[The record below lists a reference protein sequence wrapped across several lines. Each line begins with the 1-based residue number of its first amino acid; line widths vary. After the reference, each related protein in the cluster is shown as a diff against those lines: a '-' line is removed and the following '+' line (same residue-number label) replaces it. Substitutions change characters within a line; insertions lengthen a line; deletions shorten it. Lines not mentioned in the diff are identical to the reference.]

1 MDKKKQAKLITL
13 ALSLVVVL
21 GTAGLIYGRHLTK
34 SDGTTADGENTLQP
48 GISAE
53 LLDPD
58 TIDETDDSVGAA
70 LDSSAEPDTESEKDG
85 AISTAG
91 SSAEPTTPTAS
102 NAQGQQV
109 NDQLLLISGGTF
121 SMGSPSTERQR
132 QADERQHTVTV
143 SSFYLDPYEVTQADY
158 NKVMGRNP
166 SHFRG
171 DDLPVD
177 SVTWYD
183 AVAYCNKLSES
194 HGLTPVYTVSGTS
207 VTWDRSA
214 NGYRL
219 PTEAEW
225 EYAARAGTTTIFYDG
240 NQITSDNANFEGS
253 YPYLIEENYVTR
265 HDPSVVTSRNRGT
278 TIAVNSLTPNSF
290 GLYNMYGNVSEWCF
304 DYYGQYST
312 TQTTDPVGPSSG
324 SLRINRGGGYND
336 FAKQLRSAYRSAT
349 TPDTTEQNLGFR
361 VARNASSG
369 EGTVRTTYSLNI
381 RRLSQPRIL
390 VAYYSYSGNT
400 ENGAEIIAAHTGADL
415 FEIQMETPYR
425 GNIYEVSQADMNNN
439 VHPALATHVAD
450 MSQYDVI
457 ILGYPTWWSTMPM
470 PVYTFLEEYD
480 FSGKIILPFSSNG
493 GTRFGDSI
501 SDLSKTATD
510 AYVGQGFEY
519 EYSGGSSL
527 TGNLDAWLTANG
539 IGVK

>member
-21 GTAGLIYGRHLTK
+21 GTAGLLYGRHLTK
-34 SDGTTADGENTLQP
+34 SDGTTTDGENTLQP
-48 GISAE
+48 GISAG
-53 LLDPD
+53 LLGPD
-58 TIDETDDSVGAA
+58 TIDETDDS
-70 LDSSAEPDTESEKDG
+70 AEPITPD
-85 AISTAG
+85 ASTV
-91 SSAEPTTPTAS
+91 
-102 NAQGQQV
+102 QGQQV
-109 NDQLLLISGGTF
+109 NDQLLLIAGGTF

-132 QADERQHTVTV
+132 QADEQQHSVTV
-143 SSFYLDPYEVTQADY
+143 SDFYLDPYEVTQADY
-158 NKVMGRNP
+158 ESIMGENP
-166 SHFRG
+166 SYFQG

-194 HGLTPVYTVSGTS
+194 RGLTPVYMINGTS

-265 HDPSVVTSRNRGT
+265 RDPSVVTSRNRGT

-381 RRLSQPRIL
+381 RRSSQPRIL

-501 SDLSKTATD
+501 SDLSKTATG

>member
-21 GTAGLIYGRHLTK
+21 GTAGLLYGRHLTK
-34 SDGTTADGENTLQP
+34 SDGTTTDGENTLQP
-48 GISAE
+48 GISTG

-58 TIDETDDSVGAA
+58 TIDETDD
-70 LDSSAEPDTESEKDG
+70 
-85 AISTAG
+85 
-91 SSAEPTTPTAS
+91 SAEPTTPTAS

-158 NKVMGRNP
+158 NKVMGRTP

-194 HGLTPVYTVSGTS
+194 RGLTPVYTISGTS

-265 HDPSVVTSRNRGT
+265 RDPSVVTSRNRGT

-304 DYYGQYST
+304 DYYGQYSEA
-312 TQTTDPVGPSSG
+312 QTTDPVGPSSG

-361 VARNASSG
+361 VARNASSV

-381 RRLSQPRIL
+381 RRSSQPRIL
-390 VAYYSYSGNT
+390 VAYYSY
-400 ENGAEIIAAHTGADL
+400 
-415 FEIQMETPYR
+415 
-425 GNIYEVSQADMNNN
+425 
-439 VHPALATHVAD
+439 LAT
-450 MSQYDVI
+450 QKTERK
-457 ILGYPTWWSTMPM
+457 L
-470 PVYTFLEEYD
+470 
-480 FSGKIILPFSSNG
+480 LP
-493 GTRFGDSI
+493 RI
-501 SDLSKTATD
+501 P
-510 AYVGQGFEY
+510 GQTCLKF
-519 EYSGGSSL
+519 
-527 TGNLDAWLTANG
+527 
-539 IGVK
+539 K

>member
-1 MDKKKQAKLITL
+1 MNTKRAKYITL
-13 ALSLVVVL
+13 ALSLVAVL
-21 GTAGLIYGRHLTK
+21 GIAGTIYGIRHRQ
-34 SDGTTADGENTLQP
+34 SSAADQNSVTSSTDEP
-48 GISAE
+48 AE
-53 LLDPD
+53 LLN
-58 TIDETDDSVGAA
+58 TG
-70 LDSSAEPDTESEKDG
+70 
-85 AISTAG
+85 
-91 SSAEPTTPTAS
+91 TAS
-102 NAQGQQV
+102 APEQV

-194 HGLTPVYTVSGTS
+194 RGLTPVYTISGTS

-265 HDPSVVTSRNRGT
+265 RDPSVVTSRNRGT

-304 DYYGQYST
+304 DYYGQYSEA
-312 TQTTDPVGPSSG
+312 QTVDPVGPSSG

-349 TPDTTEQNLGFR
+349 TPDTTDTTEQNLGFR

-381 RRLSQPRIL
+381 RRSSQPRIL

-501 SDLSKTATD
+501 SDLSKTATG